1 MTRRRRSARE
11 EHDNHERWLVSYA
24 DFITLLF
31 AFFVVMYSVS
41 QVHEGKYKM
50 LSDSVEAA
58 FRQEPRSVTP
68 IQIGD
73 PKSAAGDKVTAVLKP
88 DGEAAF
94 HSMAQV
100 LRKQLQ
106 PLVDRGLLTLR
117 DGKDWLE
124 IAINNRILFPS
135 GSTRL
140 LPDATALLSLLAEVL
155 AKFPVPIQV
164 EGHTDNVPI
173 HTPSFP
179 SNWELSA
186 ARAATVARL
195 LAQHG
200 IEPDRLAATGF
211 AETRPV
217 ASNERAEGRAENRRV
232 ILRIFKTGRSSNGEN
247 RFPAPVVS
255 GAAEAE
261 GMVK

>member
-1 MTRRRRSARE
+1 MRRKKRHE

-41 QVHEGKYKM
+41 QVHEGKYKV
-50 LSDSVEAA
+50 LSSSLEAA
-58 FRQEPRSVTP
+58 FRVEPRSLAP
-68 IQIGD
+68 IQMGE
-73 PKSAAGDKVTAVLKP
+73 PGTTAGPEAIAVLKP
-88 DGEAAF
+88 AGDAAIQT
-94 HSMAQV
+94 MAQT
-100 LRKQLQ
+100 LRERLQ
-106 PLVDRGLLTLR
+106 PLLEQGLLTLR

-140 LPDATALLSLLAEVL
+140 LPDATMLLSLLAEVL
-155 AKFPVPIQV
+155 GKFPVPIQV

-173 HTPSFP
+173 HTPAFP

-195 LAQHG
+195 LSRHG
-200 IEPDRLAATGF
+200 VAPQRLAATGYG
-211 AETRPV
+211 ETRPV
-217 ASNERAEGRAENRRV
+217 ASNDRAEGRAENRRV
-232 ILRIFKTGRSSNGEN
+232 VLRIFKTSRNSSGEN
-247 RFPAPVVS
+247 RFPAPAIASVS
-255 GAAEAE
+255 AAEGAVE
-261 GMVK
+261 